1 MPEFFSFINEILW
14 GSVMIYL
21 LLGAGCWFTWRT
33 GFIQFRYIRQFSR
46 SLKGSLSP
54 QPGGLT
60 SFQALCTSL
69 AARLAA
75 VTWPAW
81 RWLSPQAVPARYSGC
96 GSRPSLAWRPPSPSV
111 RLPSFIKNRPD
122 RPVPRRPGVVYGAW
136 AGNAL
141 DGRGF
146 RPLSARRL
154 RVDF

>member
-69 AARLAA
+69 AARIGSVTRQASSAA
-75 VTWPAW
+75 ARRGIWRVGWECAGWAW
-81 RWLSPQAVPARYSGC
+81 F
-96 GSRPSLAWRPPSPSV
+96 SPSFCSS
-111 RLPSFIKNRPD
+111 PT
-122 RPVPRRPGVVYGAW
+122 G
-136 AGNAL
+136 
-141 DGRGF
+141 
-146 RPLSARRL
+146 
-154 RVDF
+154 

>member
-69 AARLAA
+69 AARVAA
-75 VTWPAW
+75 VIWPAW
-81 RWLSPQAVPARYSGC
+81 RWLSPQAVRRGILDVGLGHHWHGDLLRRVFACPA
-96 GSRPSLAWRPPSPSV
+96 L
-111 RLPSFIKNRPD
+111 
-122 RPVPRRPGVVYGAW
+122 
-136 AGNAL
+136 
-141 DGRGF
+141 
-146 RPLSARRL
+146 
-154 RVDF
+154 

>member
-69 AARLAA
+69 AARIGSGNLAGVA
-75 VTWPAW
+75 LAI
-81 RWLSPQAVPARYSGC
+81 AAGGPARYSGC

-111 RLPSFIKNRPD
+111 RLPSFIKNVTRQ
-122 RPVPRRPGVVYGAW
+122 ASS
-136 AGNAL
+136 AA
-141 DGRGF
+141 
-146 RPLSARRL
+146 ARRGIW
-154 RVDF
+154 RADWECAGWAWFSPSFCSSPTG

>member
-69 AARLAA
+69 AARIGSGNLAGVALAIAAGGPGA
-75 VTWPAW
+75 VFWMWVSAIIGMATSFAECFACPA
-81 RWLSPQAVPARYSGC
+81 L
-96 GSRPSLAWRPPSPSV
+96 
-111 RLPSFIKNRPD
+111 
-122 RPVPRRPGVVYGAW
+122 
-136 AGNAL
+136 
-141 DGRGF
+141 
-146 RPLSARRL
+146 
-154 RVDF
+154 

>member
-69 AARLAA
+69 AARIGSGNLA
-75 VTWPAW
+75 
-81 RWLSPQAVPARYSGC
+81 
-96 GSRPSLAWRPPSPSV
+96 
-111 RLPSFIKNRPD
+111 
-122 RPVPRRPGVVYGAW
+122 GVA
-136 AGNAL
+136 
-141 DGRGF
+141 
-146 RPLSARRL
+146 
-154 RVDF
+154 

>member
-21 LLGAGCWFTWRT
+21 LLGAGCWFTWHT

-69 AARLAA
+69 A
-75 VTWPAW
+75 
-81 RWLSPQAVPARYSGC
+81 
-96 GSRPSLAWRPPSPSV
+96 
-111 RLPSFIKNRPD
+111 
-122 RPVPRRPGVVYGAW
+122 
-136 AGNAL
+136 
-141 DGRGF
+141 
-146 RPLSARRL
+146 
-154 RVDF
+154 

>member
-69 AARLAA
+69 AARIAA

-111 RLPSFIKNRPD
+111 RLPSFIKNVTRQ
-122 RPVPRRPGVVYGAW
+122 ASS
-136 AGNAL
+136 AA
-141 DGRGF
+141 
-146 RPLSARRL
+146 ARRGIW
-154 RVDF
+154 RVGWECAGWAWFSPSFCSSPTG